1 MVSLNRTAVVV
12 TAKQPFLV
20 WLHSIDP
27 TSRHL
32 TLADLNQ
39 EPSVYLLPDSDTD
52 EKAARCVDKLCAQI
66 FAHELDGWFRVP
78 SAWPKD
84 LTFRVFN
91 RWFECRYHSMV
102 LDLAD
107 APFLTEKV

>member
-1 MVSLNRTAVVV
+1 MVSLNRTAAVV
-12 TAKQPFLV
+12 TAKQPFLD
-20 WLHSIDP
+20 WLHSVP

-39 EPSVYLLPDSDTD
+39 EPSVYLLPDSDND
-52 EKAARCVDKLCAQI
+52 AKAARHMRKFCTQI
-66 FAHELDGWFRVP
+66 FAHELDGWFRVQ

-84 LTFRVFN
+84 LAFRVFT

-107 APFLTEKV
+107 APFLTEDA

>member
-12 TAKQPFLV
+12 RAKQPFLV

-27 TSRHL
+27 PSHHL

-39 EPSVYLLPDSDTD
+39 EPSVYLLPDSDSD
-52 EKAARCVDKLCAQI
+52 EKAARHVRRLCAQI
-66 FAHELDGWFRVP
+66 FAHELDGWFRLP

-107 APFLTEKV
+107 APFLTEEA